1 MFCYCY
7 VSLSWNIELI
17 QSVKLDSELPW
28 HGAFDSEFKTSLLKH
43 AYVEISYVISD
54 LCDVTQSSLMLYLYL
69 SQVQATHRF
78 VLLPLQTWHE
88 INKKAIA

>member
-1 MFCYCY
+1 MFCNCY

-17 QSVKLDSELPW
+17 QSAK
-28 HGAFDSEFKTSLLKH
+28 FKTSLLKH
-43 AYVEISYVISD
+43 AYVEISDVISD

-69 SQVQATHRF
+69 SQVQATHHF